1 MWDTFWL
8 DEEIDGRQ
16 PLLLR
21 THTSPMQIRH
31 IDTHEPPIRV
41 AVPGRCYR
49 YEATDA
55 THEWMLEQVE
65 LLAIDEGLSL
75 ANLKGTLQE
84 FARQMFG
91 PERRVLMR
99 NSYFPF
105 VEPGVELAVDCFA
118 CPGDNP
124 ACPVCRGAGWLEIM
138 GAGMVH
144 PEIIAAAGYDPERY
158 TGFAAGMGVERITML
173 KFGIT
178 DIRDLHAND
187 LRFLSQ
193 F

>member
-1 MWDTFWL
+1 
-8 DEEIDGRQ
+8 
-16 PLLLR
+16 
-21 THTSPMQIRH
+21 
-31 IDTHEPPIRV
+31 
-41 AVPGRCYR
+41 
-49 YEATDA
+49 
-55 THEWMLEQVE
+55 
-65 LLAIDEGLSL
+65 
-75 ANLKGTLQE
+75 
-84 FARQMFG
+84 
-91 PERRVLMR
+91 
-99 NSYFPF
+99 
-105 VEPGVELAVDCFA
+105 
-118 CPGDNP
+118 P

-187 LRFLSQ
+187 LRFLAQ